1 MSSSSSN
8 RFRRDPPPTH
18 CECEEPVILQ
28 TSKTINFPLRRFL
41 GCVNYYHGSAC
52 ETFYWVDPDLPNE
65 YYKKEVFKL
74 MKKVKLNE
82 NKIDEELKRS
92 FDFERSTM
100 HKQAVVLQME
110 LKEMKASIG
119 FYRKLVVFLCM
130 VVFILLLVK

>member
-1 MSSSSSN
+1 M
-8 RFRRDPPPTH
+8 
-18 CECEEPVILQ
+18 
-28 TSKTINFPLRRFL
+28 
-41 GCVNYYHGSAC
+41 
-52 ETFYWVDPDLPNE
+52 PNE

-100 HKQAVVLQME
+100 QKQAVVLQME